1 MENPPIKFKQ
11 SISNKSTFTMLVL
24 VIMALA
30 ALIDQFIFFQEGK
43 QIWNPQMINQDA
55 TTMWAE
61 RLERIKKD
69 LPSSGIVGYISEMD
83 YPGMSYSLI
92 DSDEEFVMT
101 QYTLVPLILDRG
113 NPQHDYVIGNIVG
126 EGPFEFEK
134 LFGLEVKK
142 EYGYGIYLLGPV
154 K

>member
-1 MENPPIKFKQ
+1 MGSPPIKIKQ
-11 SISNKSTFTMLVL
+11 SIAKKSTYTMLVL
-24 VIMALA
+24 VIMAMA
-30 ALIDQFIFFQEGK
+30 ALVDQIIYFQESK

-69 LPSSGIVGYISEMD
+69 LPETGIVGYISEMD
-83 YPGMSYSLI
+83 YPGMPFGLI

-113 NPQHDYVIGNIVG
+113 NPHHDYVIGNIVG
-126 EGPFEFEK
+126 EGPFEFEE
-134 LFGLEVKK
+134 LFGLEIKK